1 MLWLLIITAL
11 AIIIRSIPGWINTAW
26 GCDFGIYFGITK
38 SMAESGT
45 LFPFYAG
52 WGGSYNEF
60 PVLYALNSF
69 AHRLTG
75 IEIIDLMPKLTPIF
89 GGLSVLLFFFIVR
102 KLSDNKKISILATLF
117 FAFLPFHVYQ
127 TSHASP
133 LTMGHFFI
141 MLSLF
146 FFLKYRENTM
156 YAIPLLISTVLLI
169 MSHHLSTY
177 FFLISLIGIV
187 FFENAGSKNW
197 TSTVKKDVLYIFVLS
212 MLMFSYWALIAR
224 TVYAKFMVSGFS
236 IAGIRIDAGYIIL
249 LFYLVLIFI
258 FFIGV
263 KLVRMSRGFIVERK
277 ETVKSPI
284 GKILIKLFYRISPF
298 IKKRWPSTRS
308 RVLIFLVILII
319 LPIAMILF
327 SVISLPWLGFSF
339 TNEAIIFSFPLVVAV
354 AFGAA
359 GLRYTLYAKNGLFIR
374 GWLIAIVFSLLFMML
389 INNRTI
395 LPHRHPEY
403 LMAPLAILMAYGIGG
418 IFSDP
423 FFKGLFSGLK
433 IKRDFYVHYASGKV
447 KILRRNRLLSI
458 FVIFI
463 FVASLVGTTYEVH
476 RALNQ
481 SWEEIT
487 AEDASSIEWIS
498 MNLDVNT
505 SIIASDH
512 RLERFI
518 EGDGFNTSGDEVI
531 KLWASENLSE
541 FVEELFGIGK
551 NYSRLTHVV
560 VDDVMKN
567 KGVHIGPKGG
577 VFRTIYMTNETWNAS
592 YLKFKKQ
599 PFELVYKN
607 ESKQIDSITLE
618 PIHWAEVYA
627 INWTYIESV
636 I

>member
-1 MLWLLIITAL
+1 MFWLFIITVL

-45 LFPFYAG
+45 LFPYYAG

-60 PVLYALNSF
+60 PVLYAINSF
-69 AHRLTG
+69 AHWLTG

-102 KLSDNKKISILATLF
+102 KLSGNRKVSIIATLF

-146 FFLKYRENTM
+146 FFLKYRENTN
-156 YAIPLLISTVLLI
+156 YVIPLLISTILLI

-177 FFLISLIGIV
+177 FYLISLIGIV

-197 TSTVKKDVLYIFVLS
+197 TLTVKKDVLYIFVLS
-212 MLMFSYWALIAR
+212 ALMFSYWVLIAK
-224 TVYAKFMVSGFS
+224 TVYSKFMVFGFS
-236 IAGIRIDAGYIIL
+236 IAGIRIESGHIIL
-249 LFYLVLIFI
+249 LFYLLLIFI

-263 KLVRMSRGFIVERK
+263 KIIRISRGFILKRK

-284 GKILIKLFYRISPF
+284 GKFLVTFFYKISPF
-298 IKKRWPSTRS
+298 IKKRWPSTKS
-308 RVLIFLVILII
+308 RFIIFLTILIV
-319 LPIAMILF
+319 LPVIMAIF
-327 SVISLPWLGFSF
+327 SVISFPGLGFSF
-339 TNEAIIFSFPLVVAV
+339 TNEAIIFSFPLIIAV

-374 GWLIAIVFSLLFMML
+374 GWLISIVLSLLFMML
-389 INNRTI
+389 INNRAI

-403 LMAPLAILMAYGIGG
+403 LMAPLAILIAYGIGG

-423 FFKGLFSGLK
+423 FFKGLFSGLN
-433 IKRDFYVHYASGKV
+433 IKRDFFVHYESGKV
-447 KILRRNRLLSI
+447 KILRRNRFLSI

-463 FVASLVGTTYEVH
+463 LVTSLAGTTYEVH

-487 AEDASSIEWIS
+487 NEDASVAEWIS
-498 MNLDVNT
+498 ENLDANT
-505 SIIASDH
+505 SVIASDH
-512 RLERFI
+512 RLERLI
-518 EGDGFNTSGDEVI
+518 EGSGFNTSGDEVI

-541 FVEELFGIGK
+541 YIKELFGIGK
-551 NYSRLTHVV
+551 NYTIITHIV

-567 KGVHIGPKGG
+567 KGVHIGLKGG
-577 VFRTIYMTNETWNAS
+577 SFRTIYMTNKTWNAS

-599 PFELVYKN
+599 PFELIYRN
-607 ESKQIDSITLE
+607 ESKQIDSKTLE